1 MGQVA
6 EREQEETEKTEN
18 KKCGFG
24 SVSSV
29 FSCSVFLF
37 EELQNA
43 NGKMQIANWAHLR
56 FLERNHSLSA
66 CFYPIRQSGHTPG
79 RFAAFGSGGCRLLP
93 GDSGSAWPLA
103 IVSS

>member
-6 EREQEETEKTEN
+6 EKEKQEETEKTEN

-29 FSCSVFLF
+29 FSCSFVS

-43 NGKMQIANWAHLR
+43 NCKMQIANRTHA
-56 FLERNHSLSA
+56 
-66 CFYPIRQSGHTPG
+66 
-79 RFAAFGSGGCRLLP
+79 
-93 GDSGSAWPLA
+93 
-103 IVSS
+103 